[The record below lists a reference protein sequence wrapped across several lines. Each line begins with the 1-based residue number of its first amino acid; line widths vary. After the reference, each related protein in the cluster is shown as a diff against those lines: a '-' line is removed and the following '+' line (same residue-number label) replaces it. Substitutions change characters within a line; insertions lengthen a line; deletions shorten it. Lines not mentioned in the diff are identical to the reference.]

1 MKGIKW
7 LAMLL
12 TLVITSFY
20 FFPFEF
26 NFLPGANTKMILA
39 GIGLGLLGLNL
50 ARQGRSQ
57 ADRHFLMLSAW
68 AVVVSFFA
76 FAAVT
81 LNETR
86 DYTYVTYIVSM
97 WVWLGGAYTATQL
110 MKAVHGRIDVELVCH
125 YLIAVCVGQCVIA
138 YAMDQLPW
146 LKSWVDGFL
155 SGHGFMGKVDDRI
168 YGIGASL
175 DVAGM
180 RFAAMLCIIT
190 YLALRSDRENSLA
203 RTISYLVSF
212 LIIAYIG
219 NMMGRTTTV
228 GALVSVAYAIWV
240 SLTTKGTSM
249 NVKQYWKVLAIV
261 LMLFL
266 PLVVY
271 KYNTDLQVHERIRF
285 AFEGFFSLAETGEWK
300 VHSNEILKNM
310 YVLPDETKTWMIGDG
325 YLENPL
331 ETDPYYTGKIW
342 GGFYHGTDVG
352 YLRFIFYFGIF
363 GTLAFVFYMYLVA
376 KVCMERFK
384 EYKVLFLLVLLMNYL
399 VWCKVSSDLFLIF
412 AIFLCLP
419 SETPQSDEE
428 AIVPDVR

>member
-1 MKGIKW
+1 MKYISI
-7 LAMLL
+7 AI
-12 TLVITSFY
+12 TTIITSFY

-26 NFLPGANTKMILA
+26 TFLPVANTKMIMA
-39 GIGLGLLGLNL
+39 GFGLVLFFYNMARGGHGALN
-50 ARQGRSQ
+50 R
-57 ADRHFLMLSAW
+57 DVFKLSVW
-68 AVVVSFFA
+68 AMVVSLIA
-76 FAAVT
+76 LAAVAY
-81 LNETR
+81 NETP
-86 DYTYVTYIVSM
+86 DYTYATYIVSM
-97 WVWLGGAYTATQL
+97 WVWLGGAYTTTQL
-110 MKAVHGRIDVELVCH
+110 IKAVHGRVDVELVCN
-125 YLIAVCVGQCVIA
+125 YLLGVCTAQCIIA
-138 YAMDQLPW
+138 YAADMYPW
-146 LKSWVDGFL
+146 LKNWIDSFL
-155 SGHGFMGKVDDRI
+155 ASEGFMGKTEDRI

-325 YLENPL
+325 YFENPL

-419 SETPQSDEE
+419 SETPLSDEE

>member
-1 MKGIKW
+1 MKYISI
-7 LAMLL
+7 AI
-12 TLVITSFY
+12 TTIITSFY

-26 NFLPGANTKMILA
+26 TFLPVANTKMIMA
-39 GIGLGLLGLNL
+39 GFGLVLFFYNMARGGHGALN
-50 ARQGRSQ
+50 R
-57 ADRHFLMLSAW
+57 DVFKLSVW
-68 AVVVSFFA
+68 AMVVSLIA
-76 FAAVT
+76 LAAVAY
-81 LNETR
+81 NETP
-86 DYTYVTYIVSM
+86 DYTYATYIVSM
-97 WVWLGGAYTATQL
+97 WVWLGGAYTTTQL
-110 MKAVHGRIDVELVCH
+110 IKAVHGKLTIVLVCN
-125 YLIAVCVGQCVIA
+125 YLLGVCTAQCIIA
-138 YAMDQLPW
+138 YAADMYPW
-146 LKSWVDGFL
+146 LKNWIDSFL
-155 SGHGFMGKVDDRI
+155 ASEGFMGKADDRI

-212 LIIAYIG
+212 LIIACIG

-271 KYNTDLQVHERIRF
+271 QYNTDLQVHERIRF

>member
-1 MKGIKW
+1 MKYISI
-7 LAMLL
+7 AI
-12 TLVITSFY
+12 TTIITSFY

-26 NFLPGANTKMILA
+26 TFLPVANTKMIMA
-39 GIGLGLLGLNL
+39 GFGLVLFFYNMARGGHGALN
-50 ARQGRSQ
+50 R
-57 ADRHFLMLSAW
+57 DVFKLSVW
-68 AVVVSFFA
+68 AMVVSLIA
-76 FAAVT
+76 LAAVAY
-81 LNETR
+81 NETP
-86 DYTYVTYIVSM
+86 DYTYATYIVSM
-97 WVWLGGAYTATQL
+97 WVWLGGAYTTTQL
-110 MKAVHGRIDVELVCH
+110 IKAVHGKLTIVLVCN
-125 YLIAVCVGQCVIA
+125 YLLGVCTAQCIIA
-138 YAMDQLPW
+138 YAADMYPW
-146 LKSWVDGFL
+146 LKNWIDSFL
-155 SGHGFMGKVDDRI
+155 ASEGFMGKTEDRI

-219 NMMGRTTTV
+219 NMIGRTTTV

-325 YLENPL
+325 YFENPL

-363 GTLAFVFYMYLVA
+363 GTLVFVFYMYLVA

>member
-1 MKGIKW
+1 
-7 LAMLL
+7 
-12 TLVITSFY
+12 
-20 FFPFEF
+20 
-26 NFLPGANTKMILA
+26 
-39 GIGLGLLGLNL
+39 
-50 ARQGRSQ
+50 
-57 ADRHFLMLSAW
+57 
-68 AVVVSFFA
+68 
-76 FAAVT
+76 
-81 LNETR
+81 
-86 DYTYVTYIVSM
+86 
-97 WVWLGGAYTATQL
+97 
-110 MKAVHGRIDVELVCH
+110 
-125 YLIAVCVGQCVIA
+125 
-138 YAMDQLPW
+138 
-146 LKSWVDGFL
+146 
-155 SGHGFMGKVDDRI
+155 
-168 YGIGASL
+168 
-175 DVAGM
+175 
-180 RFAAMLCIIT
+180 MLCIIT

-219 NMMGRTTTV
+219 NMIGRTTTV

-325 YLENPL
+325 YFENPL

>member
-1 MKGIKW
+1 MRY
-7 LAMLL
+7 LAIAL
-12 TLVITSFY
+12 TTILTSFY

-26 NFLPGANTKMILA
+26 TFLPGANTKMIMA
-39 GIGLGLLGLNL
+39 GFGLVLFFYNMARGGHGALNRDVFKLSVWAMVVSLIGL
-50 ARQGRSQ
+50 
-57 ADRHFLMLSAW
+57 
-68 AVVVSFFA
+68 
-76 FAAVT
+76 AAVAY
-81 LNETR
+81 NETP
-86 DYTYVTYIVSM
+86 DYTYATYIVSM
-97 WVWLGGAYTATQL
+97 WVWLGGAYTTTQL
-110 MKAVHGRIDVELVCH
+110 IKAVHGKLTIVLVCN
-125 YLIAVCVGQCVIA
+125 YLLGVCTAQCIIA
-138 YAMDQLPW
+138 YAADMYPW
-146 LKSWVDGFL
+146 LKNWIDSFL
-155 SGHGFMGKVDDRI
+155 ASEGFMGKTEDRI

-219 NMMGRTTTV
+219 NMIGRTTTV

-325 YLENPL
+325 YFENPL

-419 SETPQSDEE
+419 SETPLSDEE

>member
-1 MKGIKW
+1 
-7 LAMLL
+7 
-12 TLVITSFY
+12 
-20 FFPFEF
+20 
-26 NFLPGANTKMILA
+26 
-39 GIGLGLLGLNL
+39 
-50 ARQGRSQ
+50 
-57 ADRHFLMLSAW
+57 
-68 AVVVSFFA
+68 
-76 FAAVT
+76 
-81 LNETR
+81 
-86 DYTYVTYIVSM
+86 
-97 WVWLGGAYTATQL
+97 
-110 MKAVHGRIDVELVCH
+110 
-125 YLIAVCVGQCVIA
+125 
-138 YAMDQLPW
+138 
-146 LKSWVDGFL
+146 
-155 SGHGFMGKVDDRI
+155 
-168 YGIGASL
+168 
-175 DVAGM
+175 M

>member
-1 MKGIKW
+1 MKYISI
-7 LAMLL
+7 AI
-12 TLVITSFY
+12 TTIITSFY

-26 NFLPGANTKMILA
+26 TFLPVANTKMIMA
-39 GIGLGLLGLNL
+39 GFGLVLFFYNMARGGHGALN
-50 ARQGRSQ
+50 R
-57 ADRHFLMLSAW
+57 DVFKLSVW
-68 AVVVSFFA
+68 AMVVSLIA
-76 FAAVT
+76 LAAVAY
-81 LNETR
+81 NETP
-86 DYTYVTYIVSM
+86 DYTYATYIVSM
-97 WVWLGGAYTATQL
+97 WVWLGGAYTTTQL
-110 MKAVHGRIDVELVCH
+110 IKAVHGRVDVELVCN
-125 YLIAVCVGQCVIA
+125 YLLGVCTAQCIIA
-138 YAMDQLPW
+138 YAADMYPW
-146 LKSWVDGFL
+146 LKNWIDSFL
-155 SGHGFMGKVDDRI
+155 ASEGFMGKTEDRI

-325 YLENPL
+325 YFENPL

-363 GTLAFVFYMYLVA
+363 GTLVFVFYMYLVA

>member
-1 MKGIKW
+1 MKYISI
-7 LAMLL
+7 AI
-12 TLVITSFY
+12 TTIITSFY

-26 NFLPGANTKMILA
+26 TFLPVANTKMIMA
-39 GIGLGLLGLNL
+39 GFGLVLFFYNMARGGHGALN
-50 ARQGRSQ
+50 R
-57 ADRHFLMLSAW
+57 DVFKLSVW
-68 AVVVSFFA
+68 AMVVSLIA
-76 FAAVT
+76 LAAVAY
-81 LNETR
+81 NETP
-86 DYTYVTYIVSM
+86 DYTYATYIVSM
-97 WVWLGGAYTATQL
+97 WVWLGGAYTTTQL
-110 MKAVHGRIDVELVCH
+110 IKAVHGKLTIVLVCN
-125 YLIAVCVGQCVIA
+125 YLLGVCTAQCIIA
-138 YAMDQLPW
+138 YAADMYPW
-146 LKSWVDGFL
+146 LKNWIDSFL
-155 SGHGFMGKVDDRI
+155 AGEGFMGKAEDRI

-219 NMMGRTTTV
+219 NMIGRTTTV

-325 YLENPL
+325 YFENPL

-363 GTLAFVFYMYLVA
+363 GTLVFVFYMYLVA

>member
-1 MKGIKW
+1 MKYISI
-7 LAMLL
+7 AI
-12 TLVITSFY
+12 TTIITSFY

-26 NFLPGANTKMILA
+26 TFLPVANTKMIMA
-39 GIGLGLLGLNL
+39 GFGLVLFFYNMARGGHGALNRDVFTLSVWAMVVSLIGL
-50 ARQGRSQ
+50 
-57 ADRHFLMLSAW
+57 
-68 AVVVSFFA
+68 
-76 FAAVT
+76 AAVAY
-81 LNETR
+81 NETP
-86 DYTYVTYIVSM
+86 DYTYATYIVSM
-97 WVWLGGAYTATQL
+97 WVWLGGAYTTTQL
-110 MKAVHGRIDVELVCH
+110 IKAVHGKLTIVLVCN
-125 YLIAVCVGQCVIA
+125 YLLGVCTAQCIIA
-138 YAMDQLPW
+138 YAADMYPW
-146 LKSWVDGFL
+146 LKNWIDSFL
-155 SGHGFMGKVDDRI
+155 AGEGFMGKAEDRI

-219 NMMGRTTTV
+219 NMIGRTTTV

-325 YLENPL
+325 YFENPL

-363 GTLAFVFYMYLVA
+363 GTLIFVFYMYLVA